1 MASSPR
7 KLGCKLRQGVH
18 HADKHVVRYA
28 SSHGSYQSRFTLFMI
43 PAMEEPGRVNFD
55 VSFDRAT
62 DRCRESMSLPPGPLM
77 HASVH

>member
-28 SSHGSYQSRFTLFMI
+28 SSHGSYQSRFTLLNDTRD
-43 PAMEEPGRVNFD
+43 GRARSSEF
-55 VSFDRAT
+55 
-62 DRCRESMSLPPGPLM
+62 CRKFR
-77 HASVH
+77 